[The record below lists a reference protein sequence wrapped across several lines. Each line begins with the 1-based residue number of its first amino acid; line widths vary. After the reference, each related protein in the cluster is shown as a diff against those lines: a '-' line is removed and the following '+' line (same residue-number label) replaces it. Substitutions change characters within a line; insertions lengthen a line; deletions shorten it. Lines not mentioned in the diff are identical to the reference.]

1 MFFRLPGASVSLVL
15 QHLVHADAAQ
25 QEKDPSVPQSGQEL
39 PPESI
44 PIKEGIRQPPPEKG
58 YKIAEKK
65 ADAVPSGQYV
75 LPGLHGAVDAA
86 LCADKAHKADKRN
99 AHQRGKKKCA
109 ASRRGT
115 LSFPRRNPASVY
127 HTITLRSSPQGE
139 EKQQTHPVIST
150 QDLPK
155 PRKKEKFVEFY

>member
-1 MFFRLPGASVSLVL
+1 MSFGSPGASVSLVL

-25 QEKDPSVPQSGQEL
+25 QEKDPSVPQSSQER

-58 YKIAEKK
+58 YKIAENK

-99 AHQRGKKKCA
+99 AHQRGKKSVRLRAGKP
-109 ASRRGT
+109 SP
-115 LSFPRRNPASVY
+115 FPAEILPPF
-127 HTITLRSSPQGE
+127 ITRLHCDRA
-139 EKQQTHPVIST
+139 
-150 QDLPK
+150 
-155 PRKKEKFVEFY
+155 RKGRKSNRHIR